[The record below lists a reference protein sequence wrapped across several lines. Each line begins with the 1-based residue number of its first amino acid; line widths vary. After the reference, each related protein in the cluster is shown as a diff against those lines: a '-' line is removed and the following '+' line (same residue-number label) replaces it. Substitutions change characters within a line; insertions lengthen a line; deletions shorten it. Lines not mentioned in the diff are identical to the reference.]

1 MSSIAHYTT
10 PLSEDDRNARIYAGE
25 IIVFRGFA
33 PVARFIEALR
43 SMSYDYLGDDPTRI
57 HERRT
62 EDDIARASTAFRRAV
77 RGDSAIVACFNA
89 ALAAVGVRLDDSYG
103 DGVVVRVQTAGSS
116 NSVTL
121 GPLAAHRDTWGT
133 NIAAQTNW
141 WAPLFPTTP
150 ERTLALF
157 PAYFDYAVANNSADW
172 DFEELRRRLKT
183 DRTNEKY
190 PLLPTASELLP
201 RREALP
207 ISLAPGDLLCFSGAH
222 LHASVP
228 NTTERTRLSF
238 ESRTVNG
245 TDVAAG
251 RGAPDVD
258 GGAYYTTYQL
268 FRHLTSQEKLGVL
281 SDNEVSTPNA
291 CPFS

>member
-1 MSSIAHYTT
+1 MYSIAHYIT
-10 PLSEDDRNARIYAGE
+10 PLPEDERNTRIYAGE
-25 IIVFRGFA
+25 IIVFQGFA

-43 SMSYDYLGDDPTRI
+43 SRSYDYLGDDPTRI
-57 HERRT
+57 HNRRT
-62 EDDIARASTAFRRAV
+62 EDDIAYASSAFRRAV
-77 RGDSAIVACFNA
+77 RSDSAIAAGFNA
-89 ALAAVGVRLDDSYG
+89 ALAAVGVRLEDSYG

-116 NSVTL
+116 NSATL
-121 GPLAAHRDTWGT
+121 GPLAAHRDTWGA

-157 PAYFDYAVANNSADW
+157 PAYFDYAVANNSAEW
-172 DFEELRRRLKT
+172 DFEELRRRPKT
-183 DRTNEKY
+183 GRADGKY
-190 PLLPTASELLP
+190 PLLPTANEPLP
-201 RREALP
+201 RRDALP
-207 ISLAPGDLLCFSGAH
+207 ISLAPGDLLCFSSAH

-245 TDVAAG
+245 ADVAAR

-258 GGAYYTTYQL
+258 GHTRYTAYQL
-268 FRHLTSQEKLGVL
+268 FRHLTSQEKLGML
-281 SDNEVSTPNA
+281 THNQVSIPNA